1 MGKLGGSS
9 AARLILRS
17 ESSRLYT
24 IPIFSGYHV
33 GTQGTVLASRSF
45 TESNPMS
52 KRTEAEAIIRSH
64 VLWAMGGGLI
74 PIPLVDFA
82 AVTAIQLEMLQQ
94 IAQLY
99 GVNYSRSMGKT
110 FVSALT
116 GTTIARIGASFLKAI
131 PGIGTVLGG
140 ASMAI
145 ASGASTYAVGQVAI
159 SHFSSGGS
167 LSDFVEEQVKSAYD
181 SAFEQGK
188 SYVSD
193 LENEKG
199 DSAANIYQS
208 LEKLGQLRDQGI
220 LTEDEFQTKKQE
232 LLSRL

>member
-1 MGKLGGSS
+1 
-9 AARLILRS
+9 
-17 ESSRLYT
+17 
-24 IPIFSGYHV
+24 
-33 GTQGTVLASRSF
+33 
-45 TESNPMS
+45 MS
-52 KRTEAEAIIRSH
+52 KQTQAEAIIRSH

-94 IAQLY
+94 LAQLY
-99 GVNYSRSMGKT
+99 GVNYSRSQGKT

-116 GTTIARIGASFLKAI
+116 GTTIASLGASFLKAI
-131 PGIGTVLGG
+131 PGIGSILGG
-140 ASMAI
+140 ASMSL

-167 LSDFVEEQVKSAYD
+167 LSNFVEEQIKTVYD

-188 SYVSD
+188 NYVSN

-199 DSAANIYQS
+199 NEAADIYQA
-208 LEKLGQLRDQGI
+208 LEKLGKLRDQGI
-220 LTEDEFQTKKQE
+220 LTEEEFQMKKQE

>member
-1 MGKLGGSS
+1 MSQ
-9 AARLILRS
+9 R
-17 ESSRLYT
+17 
-24 IPIFSGYHV
+24 
-33 GTQGTVLASRSF
+33 TQ
-45 TESNPMS
+45 
-52 KRTEAEAIIRSH
+52 AEAIIRSH

-94 IAQLY
+94 LAQLY
-99 GVNYSRSMGKT
+99 GVNYSRSLGKT

-116 GTTIARIGASFLKAI
+116 GTTIARLGASFIKAI
-131 PGIGTVLGG
+131 PGVGSVIGG
-140 ASMAI
+140 ASMSI

-167 LSDFVEEQVKSAYD
+167 LNNFVDDQVKNAYE
-181 SAFEQGK
+181 AAYERGK

-193 LENEKG
+193 LENDQGNE
-199 DSAANIYQS
+199 AANIYQA

-220 LTEDEFQTKKQE
+220 LTEAEFQTKKQE